1 MKNSNKTTV
10 LTMVVSL
17 LVAFVLVMSGPEG
30 SIINSN
36 YVYAAKSS
44 GGGGSSDGGGGGGG
58 SGGGVSGSHSSK
70 GGSNGGGKSGG
81 GGKAA
86 MAVEVDHQRLTVA
99 EVKVEVMAV
108 GLRTKASGGDSG
120 KGSDNGDSG
129 TTGSGGIRTFG
140 TTDGGDN
147 AGGGTTGSDGG
158 GLRIGIP
165 HNPNDDGFTNKDGPQ
180 PGFPQPP
187 KNCFGFKCGDKGGGG
202 GDDHK
207 NFFCRIHPRACDHGG
222 GDGDNHHDN
231 VKVIHRTVVVHDRD
245 NNQQTII
252 VNANTAGTCFVT
264 QTQIVN
270 IPGLVAQLLDQC
282 ASVTIVP
289 G

>member
-17 LVAFVLVMSGPEG
+17 LVAFVLIMSGPEG

-44 GGGGSSDGGGGGGG
+44 GGGSSDGGGGGGG
-58 SGGGVSGSHSSK
+58 SGGGGSGSHSSK
-70 GGSNGGGKSGG
+70 GGSDGGGKSGG
-81 GGKAA
+81 GGSSDGGGSRSSTSDSGGSKGGS
-86 MAVEVDHQRLTVA
+86 DGGGSSD
-99 EVKVEVMAV
+99 K
-108 GLRTKASGGDSG
+108 GSGGDSG

-187 KNCFGFKCGDKGGGG
+187 KNCFGFKCGDKGGG